1 MNYREALSFV
11 HSRQKFG
18 SRPGLDSIRR
28 ITELCNNPQRDMR
41 FIHIAGTNG
50 KGSVSTM
57 LSNILIESNKKIGL
71 YISPYV
77 IDFRERIQIN
87 GEMIS
92 KKDFARI
99 ITLLAPLVERI
110 DGEGLTV
117 TEFELITCA
126 AFIYFKEKGCDFAVL
141 EVGMGGRLDA
151 TNIIESPEVS
161 VITRIDLDHTAVLG
175 DTVSQIAAEKC
186 GIIKKSTPIVMYPDQ
201 YKEAADIVS
210 KTAQL
215 NGSELVIPSTDFAYE
230 DNGICGSSI
239 NYKGMELNLRLI
251 GAHQR
256 LNAATAIEAALKIGI
271 SPDTIVRGI
280 EKTVFAARM
289 ELICDNPVVLL
300 DGAHNPNGAKALSS
314 ALKDIFVD
322 KKVVAVMG
330 MLADKDV
337 DETLDILAPCFS
349 DIITVKV
356 PNPRTMT
363 ASELK
368 KVAQKY
374 CPSVAVADSYSRAI
388 ALSRSIAGDNPVVV
402 CGSLYLASAIRPKL
416 IKFYK

>member
-28 ITELCNNPQRDMR
+28 ITELCDNPQRDMR

-50 KGSVSTM
+50 KGSISTM
-57 LSNILIESNKKIGL
+57 LSNILIESNKKAGL

-92 KKDFARI
+92 KADFARI
-99 ITLLAPLVERI
+99 ITFLAPFVKRV
-110 DGEGLTV
+110 DSEGLCV

-186 GIIKKSTPIVMYPDQ
+186 GIIKKGTPIVMYPDQ
-201 YKEAADIVS
+201 YEEVS
-210 KTAQL
+210 YTIKNTAQL
-215 NGSELVIPSTDFAYE
+215 NGSELVVPSIDFIAE
-230 DNGICGSSI
+230 DKAIFGSRV
-239 NYKGMELNLRLI
+239 NYKGIEFNLRLI

-256 LNAATAIEAALKIGI
+256 LNAITAIEAAFKIGI
-271 SPDTIVRGI
+271 SSENIVSGI
-280 EKTVFAARM
+280 EKTSFAARM

-314 ALKDIFVD
+314 ALRDIFGD
-322 KKVVAVMG
+322 KKVVAIMG

-337 DETLDILAPCFS
+337 DETLGILAPCFS

-368 KVAQKY
+368 KVASKY
-374 CPSVAVADSYSRAI
+374 CSSVTVAGSYSQAI
-388 ALSRSIAGDNPVVV
+388 ALSRSIAGDRPVIV

>member
-28 ITELCNNPQRDMR
+28 ITELCDNPQRDMR

-50 KGSVSTM
+50 KGSISTM
-57 LSNILIESNKKIGL
+57 LSNILIESNKKTGL

-92 KKDFARI
+92 KADFARI
-99 ITLLAPLVERI
+99 ITFLAPFVKRV
-110 DGEGLTV
+110 DSEGLCV

-186 GIIKKSTPIVMYPDQ
+186 GIIKKGTPIVMYPDQ
-201 YKEAADIVS
+201 YEEVS
-210 KTAQL
+210 YTIKNTAQL
-215 NGSELVIPSTDFAYE
+215 NGSELVVPSIDFIAE
-230 DNGICGSSI
+230 DKAIFGSRV
-239 NYKGMELNLRLI
+239 NYKGIEFNLRLI

-256 LNAATAIEAALKIGI
+256 LNAITAIEAAFKIGI
-271 SPDTIVRGI
+271 SSENIVSGI
-280 EKTVFAARM
+280 EKTSFAARM

-314 ALKDIFVD
+314 ALRDIFGD
-322 KKVVAVMG
+322 KKVVAIMG

-337 DETLDILAPCFS
+337 DETLGILAPCFS

-368 KVAQKY
+368 KVASKY
-374 CPSVAVADSYSRAI
+374 CSSVTVAGSYSQAI
-388 ALSRSIAGDNPVVV
+388 ALSRSIAGDRPVIV

>member
-28 ITELCNNPQRDMR
+28 ITELCDNPQRDMR

-50 KGSVSTM
+50 KGSISTM
-57 LSNILIESNKKIGL
+57 LSNILIESNKKTGL

-92 KKDFARI
+92 KADFARI
-99 ITLLAPLVERI
+99 ITFLAPFVKRV
-110 DGEGLTV
+110 DSEGLCV

-186 GIIKKSTPIVMYPDQ
+186 GIIKKGTPIVMYPDQ
-201 YKEAADIVS
+201 YEEVS
-210 KTAQL
+210 YTIKNTAQL
-215 NGSELVIPSTDFAYE
+215 NGSELVVPSIDFIAE
-230 DNGICGSSI
+230 DKAIFGSRV
-239 NYKGMELNLRLI
+239 NYKGIEFNLRLI

-256 LNAATAIEAALKIGI
+256 LNAITAIEAAFKIGI
-271 SPDTIVRGI
+271 SSENIVSGI
-280 EKTVFAARM
+280 EKTSFAARM

-314 ALKDIFVD
+314 ALRDIFGD
-322 KKVVAVMG
+322 KKVVAIMG

-337 DETLDILAPCFS
+337 DETLGILAPCFS
-349 DIITVKV
+349 DIIAVKV

-368 KVAQKY
+368 KVASKY
-374 CPSVAVADSYSRAI
+374 CSSVTVAGSYSQAI
-388 ALSRSIAGDNPVVV
+388 ALSRSIAGDRPVIV

>member
-57 LSNILIESNKKIGL
+57 LSNILIESNKKTGL

-99 ITLLAPLVERI
+99 ITFLAPLVERV
-110 DGEGLTV
+110 DSEGLCV

-126 AFIYFKEKGCDFAVL
+126 AFIYFKEKSCDFAVL

-175 DTVSQIAAEKC
+175 DTVLKIAHEKC
-186 GIIKKSTPIVMYPDQ
+186 GIIKKGAPIVMYPDQ
-201 YKEAADIVS
+201 YKDAADVVS
-210 KTAQL
+210 EIARL
-215 NGSELVIPSTDFAYE
+215 NSSEFVVPSTDFQYE
-230 DNGICGSSI
+230 DKGICGSRV
-239 NYKGMELNLRLI
+239 NYKEMEFNLHLI

-271 SPDTIVRGI
+271 SPENIVNGI
-280 EKTVFAARM
+280 EKTFFAARM
-289 ELICDNPVVLL
+289 ELVCDNPVVLL

-314 ALKDIFVD
+314 ALKDIFGD

-337 DETLDILAPCFS
+337 DETLGILAPCFS

-363 ASELK
+363 AAELK

-374 CPSVAVADSYSRAI
+374 CRSATVADSYSRAI
-388 ALSRSIAGDNPVVV
+388 SLSRTVAGDNLVVV